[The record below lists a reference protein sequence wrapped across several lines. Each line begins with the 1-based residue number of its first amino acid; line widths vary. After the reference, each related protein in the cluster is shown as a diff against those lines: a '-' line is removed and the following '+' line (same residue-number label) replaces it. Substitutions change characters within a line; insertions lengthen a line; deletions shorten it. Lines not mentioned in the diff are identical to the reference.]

1 MRGLKDSAC
10 VSMMGGWGPAA
21 AAEADGWGG
30 GSKLLQE
37 RRTVG
42 CTTLLHKAIF
52 LIFTTVNPSQLQHPT
67 LTALSVASTT
77 SAWLG
82 KVYCGS
88 Q

>member
-1 MRGLKDSAC
+1 
-10 VSMMGGWGPAA
+10 
-21 AAEADGWGG
+21 
-30 GSKLLQE
+30 
-37 RRTVG
+37 VG

-52 LIFTTVNPSQLQHPT
+52 LYSTTVNPSQLQHPT
-67 LTALSVASTT
+67 LTALRVASTT